1 MVDNTLIEY
10 CHLMQ
15 CQNAGVRPVP
25 IIKEQQQLSNAGCGQ
40 WKYGWTLLQLYTWH
54 ADTGWTEWSYMH
66 SQCVAARQ
74 RVCLRA

>member
-1 MVDNTLIEY
+1 MSIVQYTRTNDEWMVDNTLIEY

-40 WKYGWTLLQLYTWH
+40 
-54 ADTGWTEWSYMH
+54 
-66 SQCVAARQ
+66 
-74 RVCLRA
+74 